1 MAVVLLI
8 LAVLY
13 VATFG
18 FFTALVC
25 WLIFAGGD
33 FRNQTPR
40 KAGKTDAD
48 EQRLKEIRRRQ
59 RELLSFFNYDGGIM
73 PDADEEWQE

>member
-1 MAVVLLI
+1 MVIALLI

-13 VATFG
+13 AATCV

-40 KAGKTDAD
+40 KAGKTYAD

-59 RELLSFFNYDGGIM
+59 RELLNFFNYDGGIM
-73 PDADEEWQE
+73 PDADEERQD